1 VASQF
6 IRNLLGRK
14 PVLPPEVIEAQAEL
28 ARLSDD
34 RPVLAEL
41 AGQLGEYLA
50 VIYAEPAAA
59 IVGSITTEVAAEKLA
74 AGVPLLRGEVA
85 SFGPGPQR
93 RLSHLVAALARFQ
106 PAAAAPLA
114 KTLRADGLV
123 IEELTAAVLDG
134 EPQRIHER
142 LASLGLDV
150 SLTAFLLVL
159 ALYPELVVLRTSVQ
173 PLLSANSWE
182 KGYCPV
188 CGGYAK
194 LGEYRGLEQN
204 RLLRCS
210 LCAAE
215 WPFPRLRCP
224 SCGQRDHRQLGFL
237 HVEGE
242 ENKCRAATCDQCRL
256 YVKMVSTLGPLA
268 PLELLVTDV
277 ATVHLDLIA
286 ADKGYLPPM

>member
-1 VASQF
+1 VAGQF
-6 IRNLLGRK
+6 IRKLLGRR

-28 ARLSDD
+28 ARLSDE

-41 AGQLGEYLA
+41 AGQLSEYLA

-59 IVGSITTEVAAEKLA
+59 VVGAITTEVAAEKLA
-74 AGVPLLRGEVA
+74 AGVPLLRGEAVN
-85 SFGPGPQR
+85 FGPGPQT
-93 RLSHLVAALARFQ
+93 RLNNLVAALARFQ

-114 KTLRADGLV
+114 KTLPAGGLAM
-123 IEELTAAVLDG
+123 EELTAAVLDG
-134 EPQRIHER
+134 QPQRIHER

-150 SLTAFLLVL
+150 PLTASLLVL
-159 ALYPELVVLRTSVQ
+159 ALFPDLVALRTGLQ
-173 PLLSANSWE
+173 PLLSANPWE

-188 CGGYAK
+188 CGGFAK
-194 LGEYRGLEQN
+194 LGEYRGLEQI

-224 SCGQRDHRQLGFL
+224 GCGQRDHRQLGFL
-237 HVEGE
+237 HVDGE
-242 ENKCRAATCDQCRL
+242 ENKCRAATCDGCRI

-286 ADKGYLPPM
+286 ADQGYQPPM